1 MSLTRLP
8 INTLS
13 GGVGRQA
20 PTKRLTSEAENID
33 NCLVTLEKS
42 VEKRPP
48 LSRVEYY
55 VDEVTPS
62 GSSYLPLANL
72 DPTAGLSYNTDNLYF
87 HFLDIDGFNRYCII
101 INRAGYSFDPVVAND
116 FKLNGVTIKLDN
128 FLTVYRI
135 EPTRWVKEVVDNTEL
150 VSNVSNTAGFNR
162 GIFEYLTFGNKSA
175 AGGAATSYKIANTT
189 YSISPTSIKDTFS
202 SMDLDVGCMLWN
214 KLVPLDYLP
223 NNESNEYVVANSW
236 VNSIVLNEYIH
247 SGDVINYKI
256 ASKPSG
262 SDPIT
267 ENNLSSD
274 YYWTNVRDDIQFI
287 VSPETFEESEIGQN
301 LENFGEIPQY
311 PATEVQADV
320 QDANGWRALRMLH
333 HYYDNPRVL
342 PKIEFTK
349 TSAAP
354 QSGTTTINMAD
365 TSLITTGMYVRGAE
379 GLDRVVQ
386 SIVPNVSIAVNGANF
401 TSTTSVTLTIGKID
415 WLKDHFQL
423 TSPLPQEDRDGA
435 VNYFGFGK
443 VYQAR
448 NPYLSFPA
456 GFYRATRYGK
466 NPYFERVRSEG
477 PNSVFDH
484 RRFPVIIY
492 KDTAGDGKWRIKHMP
507 LFPRRAG
514 TAISNP
520 GPKALERKETIQ
532 SMAIW
537 KNRMWIA
544 TENTLIASRTNSYF
558 NYWVDDV
565 HNITESDPIDI
576 QSSVGAYNKLSYIVP
591 FQSLMFAASSGSV
604 QFEVKGG
611 DAGAGISAFNVEL
624 RPTSFFST
632 SKLVEPQKMGNQIF
646 FMDAGR
652 MYMYLSGSSFN
663 DEFSTSMDVSTHCR
677 GYLPST
683 FGAVCSNSA
692 TNSIFFVDGGQK
704 NHIYTFTFRTNGDKV
719 SQNAFARW
727 ILAGEDE
734 VKAMKSYEKDLYIV
748 SKRPA
753 GPDVGDGNK
762 LVVYLVSLEAVPL
775 TTPMLDWLTEV
786 EPGPTT
792 MVYLAGTMETFITLP
807 HYDPDVNYVVLAPEW
822 GAQAYTAFSTS
833 LIAVDVSNNTTV
845 RIPGN
850 WVGFPVYVGR
860 SYLMNI
866 ELSQQVQRTKATS
879 GTSSDVVE
887 GVLNLKRI
895 TFKHYNTGSY
905 DVLVQRRGRPITST
919 TFFPTDI
926 NSLLS
931 VENQLK
937 VDLVGEHYSRLLSYS
952 EATKINIQSAYP
964 TPCNISNI
972 EILGNFRSRN
982 TSIE

>member
-55 VDEVTPS
+55 VNEGTPS

-135 EPTRWVKEVVDNTEL
+135 EPTKWVKEVVDNTEL

-175 AGGAATSYKIANTT
+175 AGGVATSYKIANTT

-202 SMDLDVGCMLWN
+202 SMDLDVGLILWN

-223 NNESNEYVVANSW
+223 DNESNEYVVAASW
-236 VNSIVLNEYIH
+236 VNSISLNEYIH

-256 ASKPSG
+256 AAKPSG

-267 ENNLSSD
+267 ENNLSSAF
-274 YYWTNVRDDIQFI
+274 YWTNVRDDIQFI
-287 VSPETFEESEIGQN
+287 VSSETFEESEIGQN

-349 TSAAP
+349 TLAAP
-354 QSGTTTINMAD
+354 QSGTTTIHMAD

-591 FQSLMFAASSGSV
+591 FQSVMFAASSGSV
-604 QFEVKGG
+604 QFEVRGG
-611 DAGAGISAFNVEL
+611 DSGAGISPFNVEL

-786 EPGPTT
+786 TPAS
-792 MVYLAGTMETFITLP
+792 MVYVGGNTQQTVITLP
-807 HYDPDVNYVVLAPEW
+807 HYDPDVNYAILTPAW
-822 GAQAYTAFSTS
+822 GAQAYTAFLSNS
-833 LIAVDVSNNTTV
+833 LSINNSGNTTMQ
-845 RIPGN
+845 IPGN
-850 WVGFPVYVGR
+850 WTGFPVYVGR